1 MGWCPVQP
9 TGFWGGCLSPQ
20 GWRPA
25 TLLSGSTGSLPLGR
39 AQSQA
44 TGSMAP
50 VWGREELFLPRPTG
64 RTQLLLEWHPLGQT
78 VPSLCLGGV
87 HRKLRD

>member
-1 MGWCPVQP
+1 MPGPAHWVL
-9 TGFWGGCLSPQ
+9 GECLSPQ
-20 GWRPA
+20 GWQPV
-25 TLLSGSTGSLPLGR
+25 TLLSGSMGTLPLGR

-64 RTQLLLEWHPLGQT
+64 RTRLLLEWHPSGQIG
-78 VPSLCLGGV
+78 PSLYLGDV